1 MKIATELYMYH
12 QYMQIWGFCRLDSFD
27 SLDQATRLS
36 KRLEGDTGSLKMFV
50 SLQWSIVIA
59 NKSNIR
65 NNK

>member
-1 MKIATELYMYH
+1 MYH

-36 KRLEGDTGSLKMFV
+36 KGLEGDAVSLKMCV

-59 NKSNIR
+59 NKNNIR